1 MITGIS
7 TQVAITCTY
16 IINSGKILT
25 PSGNDNIVI
34 CTFMNPL
41 RMPKI
46 LVILFAATAF
56 IGCNAP
62 SNPAVAQVAT
72 QPATNKNI
80 TQYNHPTNTI
90 HVLVAL
96 CDNKYQGIVP
106 VPAAIGNGQNPAA
119 NLYWGCAYGIKGF
132 FSRSANWQLLKRYT
146 SYTIDS
152 TIMERLVFKHRQ
164 TGWYMVAD
172 AYNGQ
177 YIKQCTVD
185 FLKSCAGMVKDTLQV
200 SGTTIGF
207 YGNARLLAYIGH
219 DGLMDFSL
227 TESFA
232 NADKKTRD
240 AVMLAC
246 ISKKYFA
253 PHLQKTGANPLLW
266 STGLMAPEAYI
277 LHDALESYLRKEPA
291 ANIRSSAA
299 KAYSRYQHCS
309 IGAAT
314 KLLVSG
320 Y

>member
-1 MITGIS
+1 MTK
-7 TQVAITCTY
+7 TLF
-16 IINSGKILT
+16 ILLA
-25 PSGNDNIVI
+25 SS
-34 CTFMNPL
+34 
-41 RMPKI
+41 
-46 LVILFAATAF
+46 F
-56 IGCNAP
+56 IGCTAP
-62 SNPAVAQVAT
+62 NNPAMVSVPTNHPNPDAMVRVPTNHPNAMIPI
-72 QPATNKNI
+72 PAD
-80 TQYNHPTNTI
+80 HPTNTI

-132 FSRSANWQLLKRYT
+132 FGKSAQWQLLKKYA
-146 SYTIDS
+146 IDS

-164 TGWYMVAD
+164 TGWYLVAD

-185 FLKSCAGMVKDTLQV
+185 FFKSCAGMVKDTVRV
-200 SGTTIGF
+200 SGTTIGS

-227 TESFA
+227 TESYA

-240 AVMLAC
+240 AIMLAC